1 MLYIYLINNL
11 YSLVLMLLLSIIIWQ
26 VLSRRLLIEK
36 IFSLIAVFILLS
48 FSLLVLGLEFLPLI
62 ILLVY
67 VGAIAVLFLFVVMI
81 LNPDFQIVLEE
92 KKELI
97 NFNSNIM
104 LKNQNYFSSFILGIF
119 LGVFL
124 VINLSAS
131 NKYFIHYYFGNEQL
145 YNSIFFDLGTNYL
158 EEHVNHLW
166 SILNYSYHPH
176 FHDNKE
182 IINIGSLLYTKYGI
196 ALLIIGVMLLV
207 SMMGAIILT
216 LRTTSLLKRQSIGI
230 QTARYSKS

>member
-1 MLYIYLINNL
+1 MLYLYLINNL

-92 KKELI
+92 KK
-97 NFNSNIM
+97 
-104 LKNQNYFSSFILGIF
+104 
-119 LGVFL
+119 
-124 VINLSAS
+124 
-131 NKYFIHYYFGNEQL
+131 
-145 YNSIFFDLGTNYL
+145 
-158 EEHVNHLW
+158 
-166 SILNYSYHPH
+166 SY
-176 FHDNKE
+176 
-182 IINIGSLLYTKYGI
+182 
-196 ALLIIGVMLLV
+196 
-207 SMMGAIILT
+207 
-216 LRTTSLLKRQSIGI
+216 
-230 QTARYSKS
+230 